1 MKLNTN
7 TEKKRTGLWLVILAA
22 VLYVAGAVALFLMMR
37 SAPEVAYHG
46 ETYRLTGYAETFS
59 DYTFDFASDSGT
71 TVHGARCLD
80 CGGFVV
86 TDSAGNSAVCGTVQ
100 KVDGVYQEQEFDA
113 GACTH
118 EVSGMTQEEAVA
130 FAAGAQRQAVKD
142 GSVWTVTIYWVIVL
156 GVAAFVLYKK
166 RAGSKEQKKRVFG
179 DSIYTI
185 MLVLDLVFALSVIYD
200 VSRL

>member
-1 MKLNTN
+1 MAQYHVPPLEELV
-7 TEKKRTGLWLVILAA
+7 EKFESLPGIGHK
-22 VLYVAGAVALFLMMR
+22 
-37 SAPEVAYHG
+37 SAQRLAYHV
-46 ETYRLTGYAETFS
+46 L
-59 DYTFDFASDSGT
+59 
-71 TVHGARCLD
+71 
-80 CGGFVV
+80 
-86 TDSAGNSAVCGTVQ
+86 
-100 KVDGVYQEQEFDA
+100 
-113 GACTH
+113 
-118 EVSGMTQEEAVA
+118 GMTQEEAVA